1 MVQALAK
8 YDLAVSG
15 STTCHRKT
23 GMTLT
28 EFNRLY
34 DYKYDPKG
42 RDVWFV
48 IKLNEQGLY
57 RGDCEDYSLSVL
69 YYVVCQGSWLKFWWL
84 LVTFQAELCGC
95 DTKGGGHVVLRYG
108 DMYIDNWTK
117 AWVEREDMEELG
129 HDFWPWYKT
138 ILPTTVAIKMALGKI
153 RG

>member
-1 MVQALAK
+1 
-8 YDLAVSG
+8 
-15 STTCHRKT
+15 
-23 GMTLT
+23 MTLT
-28 EFNRLY
+28 EFNSLY

-48 IKLNEQGLY
+48 IKPNEQGAY

-69 YYVVCQGSWLKFWWL
+69 YYVVCQGSWLKFWWML
-84 LVTFQAELCGC
+84 FTFQAEICGC
-95 DTKGGGHVVLRYG
+95 QTKNGGGHAVLRYG

-129 HDFWPWYKT
+129 HKFWPWHLT

-153 RG
+153 KGNHE

>member
-1 MVQALAK
+1 MLA
-8 YDLAVSG
+8 SG
-15 STTCHRKT
+15 STTCRRKI
-23 GMTLT
+23 GMNLT
-28 EFNRLY
+28 EFNSLY

-48 IKLNEQGLY
+48 IKPNEQGAY

-69 YYVVCQGSWLKFWWL
+69 YYVICQESWLKFWWML
-84 LVTFQAELCGC
+84 FTFQAEICGC
-95 DTKGGGHVVLRYG
+95 DTKGGGHAVLRYG

-129 HDFWPWYKT
+129 HDFWPWNYT

>member
-1 MVQALAK
+1 MNLA
-8 YDLAVSG
+8 D
-15 STTCHRKT
+15 
-23 GMTLT
+23 
-28 EFNRLY
+28 FNSLY
-34 DYKYDPKG
+34 DYKYDPEG

-48 IKLNEQGLY
+48 IKPNEQGMY

-84 LVTFQAELCGC
+84 LFTFQAELCGC
-95 DTKGGGHVVLRYG
+95 DTKNGGHAVLRYG
-108 DMYIDNWTK
+108 DQYIDNWSK

-129 HDFWPWYKT
+129 HKFWPWHLT

>member
-8 YDLAVSG
+8 YDSAVSG
-15 STTCHRKT
+15 STICRRKI
-23 GMTLT
+23 GMNLT
-28 EFNRLY
+28 EFNSLY

-48 IKLNEQGLY
+48 IKPNEQGAY

-69 YYVVCQGSWLKFWWL
+69 YYVICQESWLKFWWL
-84 LVTFQAELCGC
+84 LFTFQAEICGC
-95 DTKGGGHVVLRYG
+95 DTKGGGHAVLRYG

-129 HDFWPWYKT
+129 HKFWPWNYT

>member
-1 MVQALAK
+1 M
-8 YDLAVSG
+8 DL
-15 STTCHRKT
+15 
-23 GMTLT
+23 LT
-28 EFNRLY
+28 FNSLY

-42 RDVWFV
+42 RDMWFV
-48 IKLNEQGLY
+48 IKPNEQGAY

-69 YYVVCQGSWLKFWWL
+69 YYVICQGSWLKFWWL
-84 LVTFQAELCGC
+84 LFTFQAEICGC
-95 DTKGGGHVVLRYG
+95 QTKNGGHAVLRYG

-129 HDFWPWYKT
+129 HDFWPWNYT